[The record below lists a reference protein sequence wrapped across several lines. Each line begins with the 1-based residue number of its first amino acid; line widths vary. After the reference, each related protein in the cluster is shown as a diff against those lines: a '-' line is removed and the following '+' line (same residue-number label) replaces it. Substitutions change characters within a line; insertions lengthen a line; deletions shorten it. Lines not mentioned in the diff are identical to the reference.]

1 MGPVEVSPE
10 SVWHRRPALLS
21 RCDSDHGVIWLRGA
35 HDASTAVAL
44 CITVA
49 RTIDVDDTH
58 LIIDLSEVT
67 FMDTAT
73 VEVII
78 RAEAFLQERSRSL
91 TLRSPST
98 PALRI
103 LSVSGLADLVD
114 PGATSAPGCR

>member
-21 RCDSDHGVIWLRGA
+21 RCDADHGVIWLRGA
-35 HDASTAVAL
+35 HDASTAVEL

-49 RTIDVDDTH
+49 RTIEVDDTD

-67 FMDTAT
+67 VMDTAT

-98 PALRI
+98 PLCA
-103 LSVSGLADLVD
+103 S
-114 PGATSAPGCR
+114 SA